1 MIKYFLITET
11 DIQECSREEAN
22 WIDVFY
28 PNADEIDDICN
39 YFSIEKEHIKSCL
52 DIQERSKV
60 LEHERYSF
68 IIYRVPLVNTEVRA
82 TTLGIFIKSD
92 VSEGATGNAKYI
104 TVHEDN
110 LKFIDDMVQDRRM
123 KQLVNPENFVFWLLN
138 SVNMEYFRIMDD
150 IEDKIDQLEDE
161 VIEKPRKKNIQDIFA
176 IKKALAYFHK
186 SFNGNRE
193 VLSAIQRNYLSKV
206 KSDVHLTGLYDDV
219 NQLVDME
226 ATYRD
231 IVTSVLDV
239 YMSSIS
245 NNLNRVMKVLTII
258 TALILPPTLIAGIY
272 GMNLPIPYADR
283 IEAFWFSIVLMII
296 SVALM
301 FFWFRRKKWI

>member
-1 MIKYFLITET
+1 MMKYFLITET

-28 PNADEIDDICN
+28 PNADEIDDICS
-39 YFSIEKEHIKSCL
+39 YLSIEKEHIKSCL

-60 LEHERYSF
+60 LEHEKYSF
-68 IIYRVPLVNTEVRA
+68 IIYRAPLVNTEVRT
-82 TTLGIFIKSD
+82 TTLGIFIK
-92 VSEGATGNAKYI
+92 EGKYV
-104 TVHEDN
+104 TVHEDS

-150 IEDKIDQLEDE
+150 VEDKIDQLEDE
-161 VIEKPRKKNIQDIFA
+161 VVEKPKKKNIQDIFA

-193 VLSAIQRNYLSKV
+193 VLSAIQKNYLSNV
-206 KSDVHLTGLYDDV
+206 KSDVHITGLYDDV
-219 NQLVDME
+219 NQLIDME

-239 YMSSIS
+239 YLSSIS

-258 TALILPPTLIAGIY
+258 TALVLPPTLIAGIY
-272 GMNLPIPYADR
+272 GMNLPIPFGERA
-283 IEAFWFSIVLMII
+283 EAFWFSIALMII
-296 SVALM
+296 SVILM
-301 FFWFRRKKWI
+301 FLWFRHKKWI